1 VEISTKVIVGEYAQY
16 PMTQHPSQ
24 IPLPFAIS
32 TMKAVLFFAMVVS
45 TSAFTVPLRATTAAT
60 ASCRPTV
67 RLYSEPPQETKE
79 GELDL
84 DLEEM
89 FTMFDAADK
98 GEEFDKAIKKVKKD
112 E

>member
-1 VEISTKVIVGEYAQY
+1 
-16 PMTQHPSQ
+16 
-24 IPLPFAIS
+24 
-32 TMKAVLFFAMVVS
+32 MKAVPVLFFAMVVS
-45 TSAFTVPLRATTAAT
+45 TSAFTVPLRAAT
-60 ASCRPTV
+60 ATALSRPNV
-67 RLYSEPPQETKE
+67 RLYSEPPRDATSTDS

-98 GEEFDKAIKKVKKD
+98 GEKFDNAIKKVKKD

>member
-1 VEISTKVIVGEYAQY
+1 
-16 PMTQHPSQ
+16 
-24 IPLPFAIS
+24 
-32 TMKAVLFFAMVVS
+32 MKAVALFFAMVVS
-45 TSAFTVPLRATTAAT
+45 TSAFTVPLRAAT
-60 ASCRPTV
+60 ATATATALSRPNV
-67 RLYSEPPQETKE
+67 RLYSEPPRDATSTDS

-98 GEEFDKAIKKVKKD
+98 GEKFDNAIKKVKKD

>member
-1 VEISTKVIVGEYAQY
+1 
-16 PMTQHPSQ
+16 
-24 IPLPFAIS
+24 
-32 TMKAVLFFAMVVS
+32 MKAILFFSMVVY
-45 TSAFTVPLRATTAAT
+45 TSAFTVPLRAVATTTTTTTTAQ
-60 ASCRPTV
+60 SRPNV
-67 RLYSEPPQETKE
+67 RLFSEPPQETKE

>member
-1 VEISTKVIVGEYAQY
+1 
-16 PMTQHPSQ
+16 
-24 IPLPFAIS
+24 
-32 TMKAVLFFAMVVS
+32 MKAILFFSMVVS
-45 TSAFTVPLRATTAAT
+45 TSAFTVPLRAVATTTTTTAQ
-60 ASCRPTV
+60 SRPNV
-67 RLYSEPPQETKE
+67 RLFSEPPQETKE

-89 FTMFDAADK
+89 FTMFNAADK

>member
-1 VEISTKVIVGEYAQY
+1 
-16 PMTQHPSQ
+16 
-24 IPLPFAIS
+24 
-32 TMKAVLFFAMVVS
+32 MKTFLAFLALLVVA
-45 TSAFTVPLRATTAAT
+45 TSAFTVPVPSSFAPTPRTA
-60 ASCRPTV
+60 V
-67 RLYSEPPQETKE
+67 LFSEPEDAE

-98 GEEFDKAIKKVKKD
+98 EEEFEKAIKKVKKD